1 MWLPS
6 PVYERVPQFWLL
18 IGILFMSSGAY
29 LGLKFQLS
37 YLYFGV
43 GSLCVVWSLVT
54 LIMRRRNRGISAE
67 PIAAPIEEDQN
78 DQLRA

>member
-43 GSLCVVWSLVT
+43 GFLCVVWSLVT
-54 LIMRRRNRGISAE
+54 LIMRKRNRGTSADLV
-67 PIAAPIEEDQN
+67 AAPTEEDQS